1 MNFGFSQPSGS
12 STLGDA
18 QRFNRRCWIGLKES
32 LALRPPAKTTD
43 SLQALIDGGEAQA
56 RDICQVLAVTQHI
69 GGRKLRQ
76 F

>member
-1 MNFGFSQPSGS
+1 M
-12 STLGDA
+12 LGDA

-32 LALRPPAKTTD
+32 PALRPPAKTTD
-43 SLQALIDGGEAQA
+43 SLQALIDRGEAQA
-56 RDICQVLAVTQHI
+56 RHLPSVLAVTQQI